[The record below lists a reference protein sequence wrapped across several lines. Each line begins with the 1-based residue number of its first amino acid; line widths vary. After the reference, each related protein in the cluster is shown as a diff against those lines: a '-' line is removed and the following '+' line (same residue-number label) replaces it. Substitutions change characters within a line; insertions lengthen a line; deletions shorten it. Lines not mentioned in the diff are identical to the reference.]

1 MATVNFSVPDEV
13 KAEFDNVFGDQNKS
27 AVIATLMRRAV
38 KEHKQQLR
46 RRKLFNEL
54 SRVKRKVATDEVI
67 LKTRTADRR

>member
-27 AVIATLMRRAV
+27 AVIAALMRRAV

-54 SRVKRKVATDEVI
+54 SRVKRKVAPDEVI
-67 LKTRTADRR
+67 LKTRAADRR